1 MIVTVVLAGGERR
14 AIEAD
19 GGLSVMEILR
29 RERLIDGE
37 CNGSL
42 ACATCHVWVDEAF
55 AEALPAPSPGEE
67 EMLDFAFHLAPTSR
81 LSCQIMMSPSTD
93 GIVVFLPTTVV

>member
-1 MIVTVVLAGGERR
+1 MLIRVVLADGTAREIAGE
-14 AIEAD
+14 A
-19 GGLSVMEILR
+19 GLSVMEVLR

-55 AEALPAPSPGEE
+55 AGALPPPKQGEE

-81 LSCQIMMSPSTD
+81 LSCQIVLGPATD
-93 GIVVFLPTTVV
+93 GIVVTLPHGE